1 MSQVQVS
8 YSDFTTRFPEFSNK
22 TQYPE
27 PLITSYI
34 DEAEQYISTQNFR
47 IAPSNRIL
55 AIEYM
60 IAHLIALSNID
71 AAGTVQGQ
79 QSGNITTSATV
90 DGVSRSILAPIADN
104 SFAQW
109 IQSTPYGK
117 KYWALMTANNATPIF
132 FPGTPRAFGIR

>member
-8 YSDFTTRFPEFSNK
+8 YSDFITRFPEFSN
-22 TQYPE
+22 TTNYPQE
-27 PLITSYI
+27 LISSYI
-34 DEAEQYISTQNFR
+34 DEAEQYISTTNFR
-47 IAPSNRIL
+47 IAPSKRIL

-60 IAHLIALSNID
+60 TAHLIALSNID
-71 AAGTVQGQ
+71 ASGEVQGQ
-79 QSGNITTSATV
+79 KSSNITTSASV

-104 SFAQW
+104 AFAQW

-132 FPGTPRAFGIR
+132 FPGTKRAFGIR

>member
-8 YSDFTTRFPEFSNK
+8 YDDFITRFPEFANAAN
-22 TQYPE
+22 YPQK
-27 PLITSYI
+27 LIESYI
-34 DEAEQYISTQNFR
+34 DEAEQYISTINFR
-47 IAPSNRIL
+47 IAPSKRIL

-60 IAHLIALSNID
+60 TAHLIALSNISET
-71 AAGTVQGQ
+71 GTVQGQ
-79 QSGNITTSATV
+79 QSGNITTSASV

-132 FPGTPRAFGIR
+132 FPGTKRAFGIR